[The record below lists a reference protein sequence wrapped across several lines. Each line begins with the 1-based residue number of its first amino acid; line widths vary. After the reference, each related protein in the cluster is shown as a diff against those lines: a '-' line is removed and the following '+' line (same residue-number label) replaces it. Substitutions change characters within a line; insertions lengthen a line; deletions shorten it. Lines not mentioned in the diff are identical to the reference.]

1 MSTALSGIAID
12 AACRLTAGK
21 AQYQTPTVV
30 TSPQS
35 PHVGPDFAGPFSTP
49 EPGPNP
55 AIEVKQEWTAMR
67 IDARRDLLADVAIA
81 VLDTIASFN
90 PRTASGAREA
100 LAAVIAFKD
109 RLIGLLEEGTWTIS
123 QDWSFDFKIE
133 GSHCCIVQPTLMAR
147 AWKNDAYFKWDVR
160 LETRLNGASVVAE
173 DHSRDETRALS
184 VIGLAPEPVFA
195 SMAQPGVNTVTQSIT
210 ANVRFQGYMDEFR
223 DTLAALER
231 AVSFL
236 GEQIQKIWEW
246 FSERLDEIMSDD
258 SKTDQEKQ
266 EEERRAEQERV
277 RRERRAAERGAELA
291 EQAKPSATSAINR
304 LRTHI
309 AYFDVDY
316 SRVRVTGVSGSLEQ
330 NQGLIDRNQ
339 RNASTENRIKDGE
352 QRLRDALEL
361 PPAGARGELPL
372 RGIDE
377 RLRQELAVWSYKE
390 VLSHQLAIRR
400 LVFERLPHG
409 ED

>member
-1 MSTALSGIAID
+1 MTTALSGIAID

-55 AIEVKQEWTAMR
+55 TIEVKQEWTAMR

-81 VLDTIASFN
+81 VLDTVASFN

-100 LAAVIAFKD
+100 LAAIIAFKD

-133 GSHCCIVQPTLMAR
+133 GSHCCVVQPTLMAR
-147 AWKNDAYFKWDVR
+147 AWKNDTYFRWDVR
-160 LETRLNGASVVAE
+160 LETRLNGASAVAE

-195 SMAQPGVNTVTQSIT
+195 TTAQPGINTVTQSIT

-223 DTLAALER
+223 DTLAALDR

-236 GEQIQKIWEW
+236 GEQICRGLRFW
-246 FSERLDEIMSDD
+246 SSCSPSYPGDPPVD
-258 SKTDQEKQ
+258 S
-266 EEERRAEQERV
+266 A
-277 RRERRAAERGAELA
+277 RREL
-291 EQAKPSATSAINR
+291 
-304 LRTHI
+304 L
-309 AYFDVDY
+309 
-316 SRVRVTGVSGSLEQ
+316 
-330 NQGLIDRNQ
+330 
-339 RNASTENRIKDGE
+339 
-352 QRLRDALEL
+352 
-361 PPAGARGELPL
+361 
-372 RGIDE
+372 
-377 RLRQELAVWSYKE
+377 LRQPQHPDPEEAGESP
-390 VLSHQLAIRR
+390 
-400 LVFERLPHG
+400 PHRWTPPCRSPG
-409 ED
+409 SARSRSTTW

>member
-1 MSTALSGIAID
+1 MTTVLNGITID

-55 AIEVKQEWTAMR
+55 TIEVKQEWTAMR

-81 VLDTIASFN
+81 VLDTVASFN
-90 PRTASGAREA
+90 PRTASGARDA
-100 LAAVIAFKD
+100 LAAIIAFKD

-133 GSHCCIVQPTLMAR
+133 GSHCCVVQPTLMAR
-147 AWKNDAYFKWDVR
+147 AWKNDTYFRWDVR
-160 LETRLNGASVVAE
+160 LETRLNGASAVAE

-195 SMAQPGVNTVTQSIT
+195 TMAQPGINTVTQSIT

-223 DTLAALER
+223 DTLAALDR

-236 GEQIQKIWEW
+236 GEQIQAIWDW
-246 FSERLDEIMSDD
+246 FTERLDEIMSDD
-258 SKTDQEKQ
+258 SKTDQEK
-266 EEERRAEQERV
+266 EEAERRAEQERM
-277 RRERRAAERGAELA
+277 RRERRAAERGADLA
-291 EQAKPSATSAINR
+291 EQARPSATSAINR

-316 SRVRVTGVSGSLEQ
+316 SRVRVTGASGSVDQ
-330 NQGLIDRNQ
+330 NQGIIDRNQ
-339 RNASTENRIKDGE
+339 RSANDAGRARDG
-352 QRLRDALEL
+352 QRQMRDALEL
-361 PPAGARGELPL
+361 PPIGRHGELPL
-372 RGIDE
+372 PAVDE
-377 RLRQELAVWSYKE
+377 RSRQELAVWANKE
-390 VLSHQLAIRR
+390 LLRHHLAIRR
-400 LVFERLPHG
+400 LAFERLPRG

>member
-12 AACRLTAGK
+12 AACRVTAGK

-195 SMAQPGVNTVTQSIT
+195 SVAQPGVNTVTQSIT

-266 EEERRAEQERV
+266 EEERRVEQERL

-316 SRVRVTGVSGSLEQ
+316 SRVRVTGVSGSVEQ
-330 NQGLIDRNQ
+330 NQGMIDRNQ
-339 RNASTENRIKDGE
+339 RNASAESRIKDGE

-361 PPAGARGELPL
+361 PPAGTRGELPL

-377 RLRQELAVWSYKE
+377 RLRQELAVWSYRE

>member
-100 LAAVIAFKD
+100 LAAVISFKD

-184 VIGLAPEPVFA
+184 VIALAPEPVFA

-223 DTLAALER
+223 DTLAALDR

-316 SRVRVTGVSGSLEQ
+316 SRVRVTGVSGSIEQ
-330 NQGLIDRNQ
+330 NQGMIDRNQ

-361 PPAGARGELPL
+361 PPAGTRGELPL

-377 RLRQELAVWSYKE
+377 RLRQELAVWSYRE

-409 ED
+409 EA

>member
-377 RLRQELAVWSYKE
+377 RLRQELAVWSYRE

>member
-266 EEERRAEQERV
+266 EEERRAEQERL

-316 SRVRVTGVSGSLEQ
+316 SRVRVTGVSGSVEQ

-339 RNASTENRIKDGE
+339 RNASAENRIKDGE

-361 PPAGARGELPL
+361 PPAGTRGELPL

-377 RLRQELAVWSYKE
+377 RLRQELAVWSHRE
-390 VLSHQLAIRR
+390 VLRHQLAIRR

>member
-49 EPGPNP
+49 EAGPNP

-133 GSHCCIVQPTLMAR
+133 GSHCCVVQPTLMAR
-147 AWKNDAYFKWDVR
+147 AWKNDSYFKWDVR

-195 SMAQPGVNTVTQSIT
+195 STAQPGVNTVTQSIT

-223 DTLAALER
+223 DTLAALDR

-236 GEQIQKIWEW
+236 GEQIQNIWDW
-246 FSERLDEIMSDD
+246 FTERLDDIMSDD
-258 SKTDQEKQ
+258 SKTDQQKQ
-266 EEERRAEQERV
+266 EEERRAEQERL

-316 SRVRVTGVSGSLEQ
+316 SRVRVTGVSGSVEQ
-330 NQGLIDRNQ
+330 NQGMIDRNQ
-339 RNASTENRIKDGE
+339 RSAAAENRLKDG
-352 QRLRDALEL
+352 QQQLRDALEL
-361 PPAGARGELPL
+361 PPTGKRGELPL

-377 RLRQELAVWSYKE
+377 RLRQELTVWSSKK
-390 VLSHQLAIRR
+390 VLRHQLAIRR
-400 LVFERLPHG
+400 LAFERLPHDAG
-409 ED
+409 